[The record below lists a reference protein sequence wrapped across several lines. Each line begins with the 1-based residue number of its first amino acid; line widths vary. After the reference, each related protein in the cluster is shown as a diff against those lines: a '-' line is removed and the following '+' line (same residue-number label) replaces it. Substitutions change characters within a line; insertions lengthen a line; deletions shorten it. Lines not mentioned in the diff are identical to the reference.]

1 MTQIT
6 TKSIHLI
13 LLYIFFVTNNSCTS
27 AKIPLSIPQNSTSKK
42 VNTINVSG
50 IKGKKLPGSK
60 SQLRFDSKFS
70 GTFTDGW
77 SVSKGTYDKTTGGIF
92 TAEEIKRTLL
102 LNLGLDINDVTAR
115 STNKFQ
121 FYITNLTDSIFI
133 FCKQEK
139 TDHSKNFKYN
149 KTKDFS
155 IPKSEESNFSAILLT
170 SSNTNKI
177 EWKLNL
183 NYKIEITPG
192 SFSTL
197 LREGTTKESGLL
209 TNNTDTILIKPLVI
223 NLSNQ
228 KSESNSITTPFK
240 IVGGYEFIMQEKTIG
255 IVDLYHSSF
264 SFFSDTNANYELII
278 AATSTALLLR
288 NR

>member
-1 MTQIT
+1 MNQIT
-6 TKSIHLI
+6 IKSISI
-13 LLYIFFVTNNSCTS
+13 FLLYIFFASNTSCTS
-27 AKIPLSIPQNSTSKK
+27 AKMPLSIPQNSSAKK
-42 VNTINVSG
+42 VKTINISG
-50 IKGKKLPGSK
+50 INGKRLPGSK
-60 SQLRFDSKFS
+60 RLLRFDSKFS
-70 GTFTDGW
+70 GTYTDGW

-121 FYITNLTDSIFI
+121 FFVTNLEDSIYI

-139 TDHSKNFKYN
+139 TDHSKNFKYS
-149 KTKDFS
+149 KTKEFS
-155 IPKSEESNFSAILLT
+155 IPKSEESNFSAVLLS
-170 SSNTNKI
+170 SSNSIKI

-183 NYKIEITPG
+183 NYKIEITP
-192 SFSTL
+192 SSYSAL

-209 TNNTDTILIKPLVI
+209 TNNTDTILIKSLVL

-228 KSESNSITTPFK
+228 KVENNSITTPFK
-240 IVGGYEFIMQEKTIG
+240 IVSGYEFIMQEKTIG
-255 IVDLYHSSF
+255 IVDLYNSSF

-278 AATSTALLLR
+278 AAASTALLLR